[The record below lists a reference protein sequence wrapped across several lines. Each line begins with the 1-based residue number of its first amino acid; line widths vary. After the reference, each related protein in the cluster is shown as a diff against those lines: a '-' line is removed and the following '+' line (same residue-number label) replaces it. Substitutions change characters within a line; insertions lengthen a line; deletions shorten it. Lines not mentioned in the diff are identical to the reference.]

1 MLVQHH
7 VVSKN
12 ARLLKIGKLS
22 FYMED
27 GKLLIN
33 TPDARFPYPLSAC
46 ETLALLNLLTDFKIE
61 TILVAR
67 EEQRARERKNKER
80 QGHKKPEWV
89 QVDGKWME
97 AVEIAELEK
106 EQNE

>member
-1 MLVQHH
+1 MQHH
-7 VVSKN
+7 VISKN

-46 ETLALLNLLTDFKIE
+46 DTLALLNLLTDFKIE

-67 EEQRARERKNKER
+67 EEQRDRERKNKER
-80 QGHKKPEWV
+80 QGHNKTKWV
-89 QVDGKWME
+89 LVDGQWVE
-97 AVEIAELEK
+97 AVELSELEQ

>member
-1 MLVQHH
+1 MQRH
-7 VVSKN
+7 VVTKN
-12 ARLLKIGKLS
+12 TRLLKFGKLS
-22 FYMED
+22 FYLED

-46 ETLALLNLLTDFKIE
+46 DTLALLNLLTDFKIE

-67 EEQRARERKNKER
+67 EEQRDRERRKKER
-80 QGHKKPEWV
+80 QGQRKPKWV
-89 QVDGKWME
+89 LVDGQWVE
-97 AVEIAELEK
+97 AVEVAELEK

>member
-1 MLVQHH
+1 MQRH
-7 VVSKN
+7 VVTKN
-12 ARLLKIGKLS
+12 THLLKIGKLS
-22 FYMED
+22 FYLED

-67 EEQRARERKNKER
+67 EEQRDRERRKKEG
-80 QGHKKPEWV
+80 QG
-89 QVDGKWME
+89 
-97 AVEIAELEK
+97 
-106 EQNE
+106 

>member
-1 MLVQHH
+1 MQRH
-7 VVSKN
+7 VVTKN
-12 ARLLKIGKLS
+12 TRLLKFGKLS
-22 FYMED
+22 FYLED
-27 GKLLIN
+27 GKLLIS

-67 EEQRARERKNKER
+67 EEQRDWEHKNKER
-80 QGHKKPEWV
+80 QGQRKPKWV
-89 QVDGKWME
+89 LVDGQWVE
-97 AVEIAELEK
+97 AVEVAELEK

>member
-1 MLVQHH
+1 MQRH
-7 VVSKN
+7 VVTKN
-12 ARLLKIGKLS
+12 TRLLKFGKLS
-22 FYMED
+22 FYLED

-67 EEQRARERKNKER
+67 EEQRDRERKNKER
-80 QGHKKPEWV
+80 QGHKKTKWV
-89 QVDGKWME
+89 LVDGQWVE
-97 AVEIAELEK
+97 AVEVAELEK

>member
-1 MLVQHH
+1 VQKH

-12 ARLLKIGKLS
+12 THLLKIGKLT
-22 FYMED
+22 FYLED

-46 ETLALLNLLTDFKIE
+46 DTLALLNLMTDFKIE

-67 EEQRARERKNKER
+67 EEQRSRERRNAER
-80 QGHKKPEWV
+80 QGHKKPKMI
-89 QVDGKWME
+89 QVDGQWVE
-97 AVEIAELEK
+97 AVEVAELEK

>member
-1 MLVQHH
+1 MQRH
-7 VVSKN
+7 VISKN

-46 ETLALLNLLTDFKIE
+46 DTLALLNLMSDFKIE

-67 EEQRARERKNKER
+67 EEQRDRERKNKER
-80 QGHKKPEWV
+80 QGHKKTKWV
-89 QVDGKWME
+89 QIDGQWVE
-97 AVEIAELEK
+97 AVEVAELEK
-106 EQNE
+106 EQND

>member
-1 MLVQHH
+1 MQRH
-7 VVSKN
+7 VIAKN
-12 ARLLKIGKLS
+12 ARLMKIGKLT
-22 FYMED
+22 FYVDD

-67 EEQRARERKNKER
+67 EEQRDRERRNKER
-80 QGHKKPEWV
+80 QGQRKPKWV
-89 QVDGKWME
+89 LVDGQWVE
-97 AVEIAELEK
+97 AVELSELEK